1 MTEFKC
7 EFCEEKLQSQS
18 ALNVHRSKTKSCIEL
33 QIKKLGKPL
42 SEINKEKKAAEE
54 ARKAKKKAEKAKK
67 EAEKAEK
74 EKAKK
79 AAQKLKNEAEKE
91 KARKEAEKAFREA
104 EEEIARKAS
113 QKEIITEDTSDDEI
127 DENAEIPLSSSDD
140 ESHLYSEDESSSS
153 SESEEEE
160 TYKIEEPSTV
170 KEVFNNI
177 ENHQRTNPARLNNL
191 FKKKS
196 TTVKTEIIKDDQP
209 PEVHKRKI
217 EEYLSP
223 NPEKI
228 VSSEQAPPVS
238 PPVVQPVIDIKGLS
252 EDINKNIEKKI
263 TSSITSL
270 ENKVNSLLDVIGKV
284 NNSISALEKRMKS
297 IEPSKDIEKDIERIM
312 DDKLHEMFYITKKM
326 LAEVESKNDLLDI
339 FRENMEDIVENHYDL
354 YKKFKY
360 IKDDMEDMVYDK
372 GSQRSGRRR

>member
-18 ALNVHRSKTKSCIEL
+18 ALNVHRAKTKHCIEL

-79 AAQKLKNEAEKE
+79 AAQKLKIEAEKE

-113 QKEIITEDTSDDEI
+113 QKEIVNDDTSSDDEI

-140 ESHLYSEDESSSS
+140 ESSFSSEDESSSS
-153 SESEEEE
+153 SESEEE

-170 KEVFNNI
+170 QEVFNNI

-217 EEYLSP
+217 EEFLPP
-223 NPEKI
+223 NPDKV
-228 VSSEQAPPVS
+228 VSSKPPVS
-238 PPVVQPVIDIKGLS
+238 PPVVVTPDIKALS
-252 EDINKNIEKKI
+252 EDINKKI

-297 IEPSKDIEKDIERIM
+297 IEPPKDVEKDIERIM
-312 DDKLHEMFYITKKM
+312 DDKLHDMFYITKKM

-339 FRENMEDIVENHYDL
+339 FRENMEEIVENHYDL

>member
-1 MTEFKC
+1 MSEIEC
-7 EFCEEKLQSQS
+7 EFCGEKLQTKSS
-18 ALNVHRSKTKSCIEL
+18 LNLHRAKTKACIAH

-54 ARKAKKKAEKAKK
+54 ARIAKKKAEKAERDKKKAEKAKK
-67 EAEKAEK
+67 KIEAEKD
-74 EKAKK
+74 
-79 AAQKLKNEAEKE
+79 
-91 KARKEAEKAFREA
+91 RKEAEKAYREA

-113 QKEIITEDTSDDEI
+113 QKEDTSEDEI

-140 ESHLYSEDESSSS
+140 ESHLSSEDESSSS
-153 SESEEEE
+153 SEESEEE

-170 KEVFNNI
+170 QEVFNNI
-177 ENHQRTNPARLNNL
+177 ENHHNPARLNNL
-191 FKKKS
+191 FKKKQ
-196 TTVKTEIIKDDQP
+196 TTIKTEIIRDDQP

-217 EEYLSP
+217 EEHLSP
-223 NPEKI
+223 NIEKI
-228 VSSEQAPPVS
+228 VSSEQAPI
-238 PPVVQPVIDIKGLS
+238 IDIKALS

-263 TSSITSL
+263 TLSITSL

-297 IEPSKDIEKDIERIM
+297 IEPPKDVEKDIERIM
-312 DDKLHEMFYITKKM
+312 DNKLHEMFYITKKM